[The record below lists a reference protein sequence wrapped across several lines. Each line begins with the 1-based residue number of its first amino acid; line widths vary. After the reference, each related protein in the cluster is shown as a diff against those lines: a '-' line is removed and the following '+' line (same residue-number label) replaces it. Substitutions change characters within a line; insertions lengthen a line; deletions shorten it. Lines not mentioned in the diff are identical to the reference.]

1 MSTAAAERT
10 SRAARVGWA
19 PIRARVIL
27 AGFSLCVFALVG
39 GLALADRDLIRPLLP
54 QMLVWAVLIAAA
66 DMLPVEFWGRVS
78 FTLSLPVAL
87 AAGLSLPASA
97 VGLLLVF
104 ATVDPREFRGELA
117 WDRALFNR
125 AQIAL
130 TVLVASAAFHA
141 IGVPLQSWP
150 LVLGPAAIAVALDC
164 TINLLLMCTGAALT
178 RSKRPLSVLE
188 SWFRGVPAQYLLTWL
203 ALGSLALLMA
213 TANAAVGMWSTAA
226 FLIPLALAR
235 QAFVQT
241 QRVDEA
247 ERSLEL
253 KDDALLAA
261 TECVIEERRDERMMV
276 AGELHDEVL
285 PAIYKVHLMGQV
297 LKQDLNSGNLLN
309 LDGDLPELLSATEI
323 AQKAIRIQ
331 MANLR
336 ESSITSGGLRSALE
350 HRAVELETAGSPRIT
365 LELGDIAMSGIA
377 ENLLFLVGREA
388 MNNAVRHSRASQVTV
403 RLAEENDEVRLAVAD
418 DGVGFD
424 PRLVDRGT
432 HFGLQLIAE
441 RVRAAGGRV
450 VVDTRL
456 GTGTTV
462 AVTMP
467 NKAEPR

>member
-1 MSTAAAERT
+1 
-10 SRAARVGWA
+10 
-19 PIRARVIL
+19 VIL
-27 AGFSLCVFALVG
+27 AGFSLCVFVLVG
-39 GLALADRDLIRPLLP
+39 GAALADWNVIRPLLP
-54 QMLVWAVLIAAA
+54 QMVVWAALIAAA

-130 TVLVASAAFHA
+130 TVLVASAVFHA
-141 IGVPLQSWP
+141 FDVPLQNWP
-150 LVLGPAAIAVALDC
+150 LVVGPAAIAVALDC
-164 TINLLLMCTGAALT
+164 TINLLLMCVGAALT
-178 RSKRPLSVLE
+178 KSVGPLSVLD

-213 TANAAVGMWSTAA
+213 TADAAVGMWPTAA
-226 FLIPLALAR
+226 FLVPLALAR

-241 QRVDEA
+241 QRVDEV
-247 ERSLEL
+247 ERRLEL

-261 TECVIEERRDERMMV
+261 TESVIEERRDERMMV

-309 LDGDLPELLSATEI
+309 LDSDLPELMSATEL
-323 AQKAIRIQ
+323 AQEVIRSQ
-331 MANLR
+331 MTNLR
-336 ESSITSGGLRSALE
+336 ESSVTSGGLRQALAQ
-350 HRAVELETAGSPRIT
+350 RAVELETAGSPRIT
-365 LELGDIAMSGIA
+365 LELGDVAISGFA

-388 MNNAVRHSRASQVTV
+388 MNNAVRHSRASKITV
-403 RLAEENDEVRLAVAD
+403 RLAAESDEIRLAVVD

-432 HFGLQLIAE
+432 HFGLQLMTE
-441 RVRAAGGRV
+441 RAKAAGGRV
-450 VVDTRL
+450 IVDSRL
-456 GTGTTV
+456 GTGTSVTV
-462 AVTMP
+462 ALP
-467 NKAEPR
+467 IRANSL

>member
-19 PIRARVIL
+19 PLRARVIL

-39 GLALADRDLIRPLLP
+39 GAALADRNVIRPLLP
-54 QMLVWAVLIAAA
+54 QMVVWAALIAAA

-130 TVLVASAAFHA
+130 TVLVASAVFHA
-141 IGVPLQSWP
+141 LDVPLQDWP
-150 LVLGPAAIAVALDC
+150 RVVGPAAIAVALDC
-164 TINLLLMCTGAALT
+164 TINLLLMCVGAALT
-178 RSKRPLSVLE
+178 RSVGPLSVLDG
-188 SWFRGVPAQYLLTWL
+188 WFRGVPAQYLLTWL

-213 TANAAVGMWSTAA
+213 TTDAAVGMWPTAA
-226 FLIPLALAR
+226 FLVPLALAR

-253 KDDALLAA
+253 KDDALVAA
-261 TECVIEERRDERMMV
+261 TESLIEERRDERMMV

-309 LDGDLPELLSATEI
+309 LDSDLPELMSATEL
-323 AQKAIRIQ
+323 AQQAIRSQ
-331 MANLR
+331 MTNLR
-336 ESSITSGGLRSALE
+336 ESSVTSGGLRQALE
-350 HRAVELETAGSPRIT
+350 QRAVELETAGSPRIT
-365 LELGDIAMSGIA
+365 LELSDIAISGFA
-377 ENLLFLVGREA
+377 ENLLFIVGREA
-388 MNNAVRHSRASQVTV
+388 MNNAVRHSRASKIM
-403 RLAEENDEVRLAVAD
+403 VRLAVDGDEIRLTVVD

-432 HFGLQLIAE
+432 HLGLQLMTE
-441 RVRAAGGRV
+441 RANAAGGRV
-450 VVDTRL
+450 IVDSRL
-456 GTGTTV
+456 GTGTSVTV
-462 AVTMP
+462 ALP
-467 NKAEPR
+467 SKADPL